1 MKNPFIYSILLA
13 VIAIGAMVF
22 LSSANVTKARP
33 NGFEFSAVTQD
44 ESENDSLIINQDIK
58 NQTGF
63 FWQFNVAQDS
73 FATDATIV
81 LYESAWDT
89 EDRWYPK
96 DTLTVSA
103 PGAYHFEGTTNA
115 RRLMSV
121 ISTDTTNQQITTQ
134 SAANLVET
142 F

>member
-13 VIAIGAMVF
+13 VVAIGAMVF
-22 LSSANVTKARP
+22 LPSANVTKARP
-33 NGFEFSAVTQD
+33 NGFEFTAVTQD
-44 ESENDSLIINQDIK
+44 ESENDSLLINQDIK

-96 DTLTVSA
+96 DTLTISSA
-103 PGAYHFEGTTNA
+103 GAYRFEGTTNA

-134 SAANLVET
+134 SAASLVET